1 MNDKSMVSFFGHAAI
16 EKDYQVEGS
25 SWAGNLPFTITASV
39 IETDGIYKIKAVIS
53 YARELSDR
61 YFSGTLQPDG
71 SITGSQ
77 GDSVDETT
85 HSALFIW
92 MRTPADLMRLRPVPP
107 YWVTSESPSEPKVP
121 SKARAMFDYAIRA
134 TIFLNR
140 KSSWSWSYFKERRDI
155 RLKFMEFLTA
165 YGIDNTAYD
174 SKPEVMDGILR
185 SVTNVD
191 RRFYDSY
198 WDYEWSLMMHDT

>member
-1 MNDKSMVSFFGHAAI
+1 MVSFFGHAAI

-61 YFSGTLQPDG
+61 YFYGTLQPDG